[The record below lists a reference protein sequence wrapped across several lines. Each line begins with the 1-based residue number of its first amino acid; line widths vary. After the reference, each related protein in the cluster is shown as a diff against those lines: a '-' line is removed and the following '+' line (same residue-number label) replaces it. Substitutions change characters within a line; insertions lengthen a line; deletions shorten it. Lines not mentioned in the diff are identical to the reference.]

1 MARLAQD
8 HGPAGAASRDTA
20 ALRSLGVVTSKTS
33 SGYPHT
39 LRMLRELPEHLCS
52 EGMGD
57 LGIKA
62 GVLDVFVAQMI
73 GHVLDAAAGLQ
84 EMHGHRVAQRVD
96 RPAFNSDFFGIVRK
110 ELLDHALL
118 ERAFPAGE

>member
-1 MARLAQD
+1 
-8 HGPAGAASRDTA
+8 
-20 ALRSLGVVTSKTS
+20 
-33 SGYPHT
+33 
-39 LRMLRELPEHLCS
+39 MLRELPEHLCS

>member
-1 MARLAQD
+1 
-8 HGPAGAASRDTA
+8 
-20 ALRSLGVVTSKTS
+20 
-33 SGYPHT
+33 
-39 LRMLRELPEHLCS
+39 MLRELPEHLCS

-96 RPAFNSDFFGIVRK
+96 RPAVNSDFFGIVRK
-110 ELLDHALL
+110 ELLGHALL